1 LSFNLFGPW
10 QVLRRG
16 GKVTQKYLLEKA
28 AECARIAEAVT
39 DPIKREMLANLQ
51 KLWVNLA
58 NESLFAA
65 DELAEEIAKVER
77 IHADLMRA
85 NFQRSDP

>member
-1 LSFNLFGPW
+1 
-10 QVLRRG
+10 
-16 GKVTQKYLLEKA
+16 
-28 AECARIAEAVT
+28 
-39 DPIKREMLANLQ
+39 
-51 KLWVNLA
+51 LA

-77 IHADLMRA
+77 IQADLMRA